1 MPDYLQQLHGR
12 LAELGC
18 PAARLRRMI
27 REVADHRED
36 LIAAALAEGLLTSEA
51 KARADAK
58 LGDPIVLAGELMR
71 TFRRSNWWGRN
82 YLFTFGFLPLLA
94 YPLLWAL
101 FLVAE
106 LSLGYAICFGWNHK
120 KLHAIG
126 DNPVVFHHWA
136 MAMYGAD
143 YVAIGL
149 VALLICWLA
158 RRSGVSI
165 TWMFIACLV
174 CSVYAIASY
183 TYVGRHNYVIGFPPH
198 AQWLRAAIPVLV
210 AAAFYLRHRWLI
222 HLSRRSIV
230 V

>member
-1 MPDYLQQLHGR
+1 MPDYLQQLHCR

-18 PAARLRRMI
+18 PPARLNRLV
-27 REVADHRED
+27 REVADHRDD
-36 LIAAALAEGLLTSEA
+36 LIEAALAEQLVRPEA

-101 FLVAE
+101 FLAAG
-106 LSLGYAICFGWNHK
+106 LSLSYALCLGWNEK
-120 KLHAIG
+120 RLHVLAG
-126 DNPVVFHHWA
+126 NPFSFHCLAMVV
-136 MAMYGAD
+136 YGAD

-149 VALLICWLA
+149 VAWLVCWLA

-165 TWMFIACLV
+165 TWIFIACLV
-174 CSVYAIASY
+174 CSVYAASSY
-183 TYVGRHNYVIGFPPH
+183 TYLGPHNYGVGF
-198 AQWLRAAIPVLV
+198 AQHPQWFRAAMPMLV
-210 AAAFYLRHRWLI
+210 AAVFYLRHRWVLHFARWRATI
-222 HLSRRSIV
+222 
-230 V
+230 